1 MPYKDKNSV
10 ARKESLQRYWIKNK
24 ESINAKRELNKEQ
37 NIEWKRTSHLK
48 RYGLTKEMFEEL
60 VLSQNGRC
68 AICDTVPIKISK
80 AMEFRNTLY
89 VDHNHDT
96 GQIRGLLCQKC
107 NVKLTAIENKEFMN
121 LAIEYLKK
129 YENDTR

>member
-60 VLSQNGRC
+60 VLSQNNAC
-68 AICDTVPIKISK
+68 AICGLLPTQISK
-80 AMEFRNTLY
+80 VRDLRNNLH
-89 VDHNHDT
+89 VDHNHTT
-96 GQIRGLLCQKC
+96 GKVRGLLCQKC
-107 NVKLTAIENKEFMN
+107 NVKLAAIENKEFMQ

-129 YENDTR
+129 YEYDV